1 MEISSHKKFLKSTHF
16 RSIFLLLAM
25 FISKSSPFRLESKNN
40 SLNISLKIKNKALNQ
55 EIKK

>member
-1 MEISSHKKFLKSTHF
+1 
-16 RSIFLLLAM
+16 M